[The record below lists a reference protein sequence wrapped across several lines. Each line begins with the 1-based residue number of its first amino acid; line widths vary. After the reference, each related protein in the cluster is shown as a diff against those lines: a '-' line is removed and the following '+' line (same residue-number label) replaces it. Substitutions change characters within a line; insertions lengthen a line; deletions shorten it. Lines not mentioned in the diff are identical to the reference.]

1 MRWHLDGYSGVV
13 FPTLVFCERGIR
25 LEVIFI
31 CQLRVI
37 MHYAF
42 ELFVFTFI
50 VLIVCLV
57 IMAGKRTKQ
66 VIKTITPEKLGT
78 VFLWIIGAVVVFIV
92 GVFMH
97 YYFHFN
103 VDSNS
108 DQQNWG
114 TFGDY
119 IGGTLNPI
127 LSFLSLM
134 ALLGT
139 IVLQSKELKLT
150 RKELKQTRQ
159 ELSRSAKAQK
169 ATKEILDKQSET
181 LERQQFE
188 STFFSLLDQ
197 HNKMLENLN
206 KPRGNGQQNFGTNL
220 DLIKNY
226 AFNPH
231 IPDLGTAKLALEQQN
246 AVCGH
251 YFRVLYQLLKFIAIN
266 APGSVIDEAFKED
279 DIQSSVVT
287 PNEKM
292 YSNIVRS
299 FLGYDITQ
307 LLAIN
312 CFCANSNDSYWKYK
326 LLIERYGFFE
336 HMPFEVRGKETPLL
350 IKTTSAYE
358 ESAFGES
365 EFLRQLKE
373 SGRIVTRQEE
383 NPLKSDD

>member
-1 MRWHLDGYSGVV
+1 
-13 FPTLVFCERGIR
+13 
-25 LEVIFI
+25 
-31 CQLRVI
+31 

-42 ELFVFTFI
+42 ELFVVTFA
-50 VLIVCLV
+50 VLIFCLV
-57 IMAGKRTKQ
+57 AMAGKWTKR

-78 VFLWIIGAVVVFIV
+78 VFLWIIGAVVIFIV
-92 GVFMH
+92 GVFMR

-103 VDSNS
+103 VDLKS

-150 RKELKQTRQ
+150 RKELKQTRK

-197 HNKMLENLN
+197 HNK
-206 KPRGNGQQNFGTNL
+206 
-220 DLIKNY
+220 
-226 AFNPH
+226 
-231 IPDLGTAKLALEQQN
+231 ALEYLTEMLN
-246 AVCGH
+246 LSPSSPPNSRLYHIIMLVFVTNGSTDLPSAKIAIEKINHLCGH

-266 APGSVIDEAFKED
+266 TPGSVIGEEFKEE
-279 DIQSSVVT
+279 DIQSSKVLA
-287 PNEKM
+287 NEKM

-299 FLGYDITQ
+299 FLGYPITQ

-312 CFCANSNDSYWKYK
+312 CFCLNSKDSYWKYK
-326 LLIERYGFFE
+326 LLIERYAFFE
-336 HMPFEVRGKETPLL
+336 HMPFEMDNEVHPLLKET
-350 IKTTSAYE
+350 IYAYE
-358 ESAFGES
+358 KNAFGES
-365 EFLRQLKE
+365 EFLRRLKE
-373 SGRIVTRQEE
+373 SG
-383 NPLKSDD
+383 NL